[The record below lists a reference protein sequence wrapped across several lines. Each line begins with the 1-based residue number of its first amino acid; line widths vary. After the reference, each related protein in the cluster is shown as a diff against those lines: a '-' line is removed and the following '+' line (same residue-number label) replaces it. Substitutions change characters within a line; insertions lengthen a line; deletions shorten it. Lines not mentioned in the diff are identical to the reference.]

1 MQKQTMQF
9 ATVTKAGVIRRV
21 GISSIYHSPIQYD
34 GRKTKWFDD
43 SKLIHKKSS
52 IDSSQLPIE
61 K

>member
-1 MQKQTMQF
+1 MQKQTIQL
-9 ATVTKAGVIRRV
+9 ATVVKNGVIQKV
-21 GISSIYHSPIQYD
+21 GNSSIYHSSIQYD